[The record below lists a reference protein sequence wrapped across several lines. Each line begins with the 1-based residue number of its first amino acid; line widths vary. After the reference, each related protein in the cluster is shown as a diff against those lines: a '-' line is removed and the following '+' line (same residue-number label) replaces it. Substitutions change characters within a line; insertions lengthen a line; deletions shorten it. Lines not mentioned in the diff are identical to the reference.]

1 MEVWKL
7 IFLFSWVLLGSMLNF
22 RGVHTQTWTSICLFG
37 GWEKKTCSPP
47 YGRFF
52 FEIFHGTKLN
62 QHLKQIQV
70 ESDQDDLKTWDEFEN
85 MG

>member
-1 MEVWKL
+1 M
-7 IFLFSWVLLGSMLNF
+7 IFLFSWVLFRFHVRFQGCTSPNMDFDLLVRWLG
-22 RGVHTQTWTSICLFG
+22 
-37 GWEKKTCSPP
+37 KKTYSPP

-52 FEIFHGTKLN
+52 FKDFPWYKVKTTPD
-62 QHLKQIQV
+62 LKQIQV

>member
-1 MEVWKL
+1 
-7 IFLFSWVLLGSMLNF
+7 MLNF
-22 RGVHTQTWTSICLFG
+22 RGVHPQTWTSICLFG
-37 GWEKKTCSPP
+37 GWEKKTYSPP

-52 FEIFHGTKLN
+52 FLDFPWYKVKTTPD
-62 QHLKQIQV
+62 LKQIQV